1 MVDRAGETGSA
12 AKVLRVPGND
22 KPITRIKIQL
32 CRNAGVDCFRGVITA
47 LLSVECFLA
56 DSIYWL
62 LCPRGR
68 CPFYL
73 SGDSVNALMPTPYW
87 GGWSRQ
93 IRKTF
98 FPFFR
103 VNVMDEESC
112 QLPVVKGNT
121 KVTGVASSFTA
132 TFNF

>member
-1 MVDRAGETGSA
+1 MVDLAGETGSA
-12 AKVLRVPGND
+12 AKVLGFPEND

-32 CRNAGVDCFRGVITA
+32 GRNAGVDCFRGVITA

-56 DSIYWL
+56 VSIYGL
-62 LCPRGR
+62 LFALGR

-73 SGDSVNALMPTPYW
+73 SGDNVSALMPTPYW

-103 VNVMDEESC
+103 VNVTDEESC
-112 QLPVVKGNT
+112 QSPVVNGNT
-121 KVTGVASSFTA
+121 KVTGVGSSFTA